1 MKIVDMQRRNK
12 CRWLSQ
18 LILKPDEKHYAATV
32 PPISDAGSFGN
43 RFDYKVMTKSFATSE
58 LSYVSLGRVSPLAI
72 VPPTILQ
79 NTATGKMH

>member
-12 CRWLSQ
+12 CGWLSQ
-18 LILKPDEKHYAATV
+18 LILKPAEKHV
-32 PPISDAGSFGN
+32 PQLCRPFPMPGPFGN
-43 RFDYKVMTKSFATSE
+43 RFDNKVMTKSFATLE
-58 LSYVSLGRVSPLAI
+58 LSYVSLGWVYSIAI